1 MQDKVVRTTID
12 RWLKSGLKSQQ
23 IREIVRE
30 RSIKLSQATKRV
42 LYNKSYGGF
51 NFSEEFRH
59 LHGMTEDSDAVT
71 ERSNERTFETIEL
84 LGQGICTSTPYV
96 CDDVEL
102 CQRLDLQKLG
112 ELVHKQRFREKSN
125 NDIFEDDYRQCLKK
139 LHAWPT
145 DVLEAARAYYD
156 TQGLG
161 YWSLFL
167 PHGGLFQYSTDCT
180 FAEHVKL
187 GKTLWPLHEAF
198 RVSGIAGGCL
208 IAASF
213 REKSRVGSAVSV
225 AAGQATESPQL
236 ILGLAA
242 ASGPHCALG
251 YADVPELA
259 DYEIHENDG
268 KEHVVW

>member
-1 MQDKVVRTTID
+1 
-12 RWLKSGLKSQQ
+12 
-23 IREIVRE
+23 
-30 RSIKLSQATKRV
+30 
-42 LYNKSYGGF
+42 
-51 NFSEEFRH
+51 
-59 LHGMTEDSDAVT
+59 MTEYSDAAT
-71 ERSNERTFETIEL
+71 ERSNERTFETIEV

-96 CDDVEL
+96 YEDIKL

-112 ELVHKQRFREKSN
+112 ELIHMQRFREKRK
-125 NDIFEDDYRQCLKK
+125 NDIFEDDYHQCLKK
-139 LHAWPT
+139 LQAWPT
-145 DVLEAARAYYD
+145 DVLQAARVYYD

-167 PHGGLFQYSTDCT
+167 PHGGLFHYSTDCS

-208 IAASF
+208 VAASF
-213 REKSRVGSAVSV
+213 RKKLQLASTVSV
-225 AAGQATESPQL
+225 AAGQVTESPQL

-259 DYEIHENDG
+259 DYEILENDG
-268 KEHVVW
+268 QECVVW